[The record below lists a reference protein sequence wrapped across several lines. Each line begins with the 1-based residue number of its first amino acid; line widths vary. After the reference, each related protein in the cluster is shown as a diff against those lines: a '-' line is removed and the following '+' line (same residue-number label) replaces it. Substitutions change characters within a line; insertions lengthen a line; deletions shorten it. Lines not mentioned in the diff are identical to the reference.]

1 MSELRKY
8 ISDNLGLTKSQKQF
22 FKGRIRAFQNLF
34 QHNTKLKLKQCLPGG
49 SFEKGTMLRYNFELD
64 IVMVLEKPDFS
75 FEQVQAEV
83 CRVVKKNM
91 PELRVKEIGK
101 VSIPLSGKAGD
112 QVYHMDIVPTFLI
125 NSPLQAA
132 QVKNYASYQGA
143 TSIWH
148 IKYVRKQKARCGDY
162 VNLVLYIKNWVK
174 ANKLALKSFHVEL
187 IVAFAVERRG
197 ILATHP
203 LRDNL
208 IECFKV
214 IMSLVDGS
222 PVFPVNWEY
231 FNKDKDLAYF
241 KKDSVVLID
250 PANPKDNLAK
260 GISKVDWKIIRSMAH
275 KQISKLQAQGSQ

>member
-1 MSELRKY
+1 MHIAK
-8 ISDNLGLTKSQKQF
+8 NLAQTPAQRQF

-34 QHNTKLKLKQCLPGG
+34 HHNTNLRLKECLPGG

-64 IVMVLEKPDFS
+64 IVMVLEKPDVS

-83 CRVVKKNM
+83 CRFVKINM
-91 PELRVKEIGK
+91 PELRVKERGK
-101 VSIPLSGKAGD
+101 VSIPLSGKVGD
-112 QVYHMDIVPTFLI
+112 QVYHMDIVPTYLI

-132 QVKNYASYQGA
+132 QVKNYVSYQGA

-148 IKYVRKQKARCGDY
+148 IKYVRKQKAKCVDY

-187 IVAFAVERRG
+187 IVAFAVEYRD
-197 ILATHP
+197 ILATYP

-214 IMSLVDGS
+214 IMSMVDGS
-222 PVFPVNWEY
+222 QVFPVDWKY

-275 KQISKLQAQGSQ
+275 KQISKLQTQDRQ